1 MTGAVMSR
9 MKREISGVS
18 YCGTKADAIANADS
32 KANSKANAI
41 ANVDSNAGTD
51 RETIPYT
58 IAGIN
63 GSTVHY
69 SCRTREKY
77 IQTGQ

>member
-1 MTGAVMSR
+1 MSR
-9 MKREISGVS
+9 MKREINLYAGVS

-32 KANSKANAI
+32 KADAI